1 MALNSLVSADVPLR
15 SLLIQPLTDYY
26 AADHTEGAISVAF
39 VHRLSVCLSIAN
51 IANNSRTQRPSMPKF
66 GMKVPHLRCD

>member
-39 VHRLSVCLSIAN
+39 VHPSVCLSVHREH
-51 IANNSRTQRPSMPKF
+51 SE
-66 GMKVPHLRCD
+66 